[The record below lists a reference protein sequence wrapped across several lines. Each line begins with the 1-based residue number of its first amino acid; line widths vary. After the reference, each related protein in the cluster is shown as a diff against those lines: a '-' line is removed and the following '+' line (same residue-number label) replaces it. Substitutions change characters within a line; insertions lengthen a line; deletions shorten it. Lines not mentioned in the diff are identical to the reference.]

1 MELRLY
7 YLRTRV
13 FNNSHR
19 FTLTIY
25 LYITNNI
32 NLYQLAMQQLGTN
45 VSMRW
50 QYGANAFADVRTN
63 YAIIQH
69 RLVVNAY
76 LIHVILN

>member
-1 MELRLY
+1 
-7 YLRTRV
+7 
-13 FNNSHR
+13 
-19 FTLTIY
+19 
-25 LYITNNI
+25 
-32 NLYQLAMQQLGTN
+32 MQQLGTN

-50 QYGANAFADVRTN
+50 QYEANASADVRTN